1 MVIGRLFSGLRR
13 MRDERTLRR
22 RAIPDDLWA
31 LTLARYPFLSR
42 RSMDDLSALR
52 DLVTLF
58 LADKE
63 FHGTQGLVIT
73 DEIAVAIAA
82 QACLPIL
89 RLGLHYYDSFAVI
102 VVHPEEVVVT
112 RQVMDDDG
120 VVHEYEESIVG
131 EAPGAGPMMLTW
143 HDIEHAGEWAEVAYN
158 VVIHEFAHVIDMA
171 EGYEPDGIP
180 PLPDRAARDAWAKAI
195 DEEYE
200 RFCDDLDAGQ
210 ETLVDPYG
218 AESVDEFFGVTVE
231 AFFVAPDEFR
241 SEHPALYEM
250 YAGYFQQTP

>member
-1 MVIGRLFSGLRR
+1 MVIGRLFDGLRR

-42 RSMDDLSALR
+42 RSADDLAALR
-52 DLVTLF
+52 DLTTLF

-63 FHGTQGLVIT
+63 FHGTQGLEIT
-73 DEIAVAIAA
+73 DEIAVAISA

-131 EAPGAGPMMLTW
+131 EAPGPGPMMLTW
-143 HDIEHAGEWAEVAYN
+143 HDIAHAGEWTGVAYN

-180 PLPDRAARDAWAKAI
+180 PLPDRAARDDWAQVI
-195 DEEYE
+195 DAEYE
-200 RFCDDLDAGQ
+200 RFCDDVEAGI

-218 AESVDEFFGVTVE
+218 AEGVDEFFGVTVE
-231 AFFVAPDEFR
+231 AFFVASNEFR
-241 SEHPALYEM
+241 TEHPALYEM
-250 YAGYFQQTP
+250 YARYFQQTP